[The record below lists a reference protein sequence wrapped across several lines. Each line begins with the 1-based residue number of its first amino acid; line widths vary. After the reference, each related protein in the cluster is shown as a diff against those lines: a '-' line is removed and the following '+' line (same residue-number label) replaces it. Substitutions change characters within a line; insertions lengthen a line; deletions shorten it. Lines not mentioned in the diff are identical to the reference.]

1 MNNQEL
7 ELKVKTILKTT
18 NFFDMVMMAQSF
30 EKEYKNSDFYKA
42 TKMPLMEVIKFSKA
56 WYAIQFEDILN
67 GAQRVV
73 DSLNFE
79 NVNEVINQFG
89 ELFTKENEEIL
100 SMTENLTELL
110 K

>member
-1 MNNQEL
+1 M
-7 ELKVKTILKTT
+7 I
-18 NFFDMVMMAQSF
+18 MMAQAF

-56 WYAIQFEDILN
+56 WYAVQFEDILN

-73 DSLNFE
+73 DSLNFD
-79 NVNEVINQFG
+79 NVSAVMDQFG
-89 ELFTKENEEIL
+89 ELFTQENEAIL
-100 SMTENLTELL
+100 SMTENLQDLL